1 MKCVGFCR
9 LISHHYPLNCSIMY
23 QVCPASG
30 RRYLLCFDIPIIW
43 MDVQD
48 EITARPYENT
58 QTVTSTT
65 VLPLLLL
72 IMQVLLHLVD
82 FCWIGSWFCK
92 FKDWKEC
99 ISDFVMHSVGC
110 SCVKM
115 FAFWVGEKK
124 PSVYSAFRSSVRG
137 KATFV
142 FPSSSCMTQWRND
155 FWKWFFPY
163 DSIFLFQISQRK
175 KRDPG
180 LLSQFKNQT
189 FLINRF
195 SKISANHCGFLAVK
209 FFLAKYVVWS
219 EFIIF
224 KLAWFFPCSKS
235 CWYSV
240 AWGCPGAGFNILLFS
255 GISAQCHG
263 SVAPSRVGPLYGSWF
278 LWIFN
283 FPLAAAQT
291 REYRE
296 IFWAEFCSY
305 QDMWGSC

>member
-115 FAFWVGEKK
+115 FAFWVGEKNPQYTVHSEVQCMEK
-124 PSVYSAFRSSVRG
+124 PPLSSRAAPVWPSEEMTSGSDFSHMIAFSFFKYLREKRG
-137 KATFV
+137 I
-142 FPSSSCMTQWRND
+142 PDC
-155 FWKWFFPY
+155 
-163 DSIFLFQISQRK
+163 FLNLKIK
-175 KRDPG
+175 
-180 LLSQFKNQT
+180 LS
-189 FLINRF
+189 
-195 SKISANHCGFLAVK
+195 
-209 FFLAKYVVWS
+209 
-219 EFIIF
+219 
-224 KLAWFFPCSKS
+224 
-235 CWYSV
+235 
-240 AWGCPGAGFNILLFS
+240 
-255 GISAQCHG
+255 
-263 SVAPSRVGPLYGSWF
+263 
-278 LWIFN
+278 
-283 FPLAAAQT
+283 
-291 REYRE
+291 
-296 IFWAEFCSY
+296 
-305 QDMWGSC
+305 